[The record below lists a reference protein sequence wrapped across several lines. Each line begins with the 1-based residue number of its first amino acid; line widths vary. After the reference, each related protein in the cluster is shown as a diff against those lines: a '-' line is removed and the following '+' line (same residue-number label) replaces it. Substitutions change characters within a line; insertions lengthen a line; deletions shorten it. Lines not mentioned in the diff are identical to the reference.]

1 MINEHSTSSFIFH
14 VERIDQSTGQF
25 FSYFQTVELS
35 LYCISLKYTKILYVT
50 IISKQKLAFRKH
62 EDVPLSTGSKIVYG
76 HQSLLRRKYFNSFRS
91 KLCVEWVSKTIKE
104 IQSCF
109 KSHLSSVKIP
119 LQNNE
124 FLSIKPYG

>member
-62 EDVPLSTGSKIVYG
+62 EDVPLNRYGTSLYWNVELLISEQNSIWPSEPTEKKI
-76 HQSLLRRKYFNSFRS
+76 LKFF
-91 KLCVEWVSKTIKE
+91 
-104 IQSCF
+104 
-109 KSHLSSVKIP
+109 
-119 LQNNE
+119 
-124 FLSIKPYG
+124 

>member
-1 MINEHSTSSFIFH
+1 MKFYKISHIFAIVLTVYLLNYRQMINEHSTSSFIFH

-62 EDVPLSTGSKIVYG
+62 EDVPLSTGMEQASIG
-76 HQSLLRRKYFNSFRS
+76 MLNSHFRA
-91 KLCVEWVSKTIKE
+91 K
-104 IQSCF
+104 
-109 KSHLSSVKIP
+109 
-119 LQNNE
+119 
-124 FLSIKPYG
+124 

>member
-50 IISKQKLAFRKH
+50 IISKQKLAFESMKMSLSQQ
-62 EDVPLSTGSKIVYG
+62 VWNKPL
-76 HQSLLRRKYFNSFRS
+76 LE
-91 KLCVEWVSKTIKE
+91 C
-104 IQSCF
+104 
-109 KSHLSSVKIP
+109 
-119 LQNNE
+119 
-124 FLSIKPYG
+124 